1 MKKNK
6 ILFALL
12 ASACVGMAAG
22 CGEAKYTITT
32 KVNSKEE
39 SYITGGGKYANG
51 KKVSLRVYPT
61 EGCFG
66 TETDPAQYPRL
77 EFTRQ
82 GETTVTESFELTN
95 LIDRSYY
102 LYEFILNN
110 DAENGNV
117 GTYNVVCS
125 CATNTAEDVSE
136 AEATKYNVTYKII
149 DDDYNEIESFVKEV
163 KAGGVAEDVTSVA
176 TREGILKWY
185 KDKQGNNEYDFTT
198 PVTSNLTLYSK
209 LEDSPKAIIEGAIR
223 GFKNTEYLEMTLS
236 DGTSANAI
244 NYNKFLNGTEA
255 EKKTMFFDYKNTAK
269 KEFIISEGFYYQI
282 EDDGY
287 YKVDLSAAGFDM
299 SVDKIEKFNKF
310 FKHIT
315 ELDLT
320 VAGHKFSVEKDGE
333 TVKKFDVVIG
343 KDELDA
349 DIVVSCAK
357 YMVKDASDN
366 VLYNLYINAGKIYKT
381 ETTAGVTNTIK
392 YPESTS
398 KVNPSTIKTMN
409 MIKLTLDAGDET
421 IAEDLQNLFTSM
433 NSKFEDIL
441 KIKQGQSL
449 REVLTGNT
457 ALNAVL
463 KKYNYDIKREN
474 TVITN
479 SLDLVNPF
487 TNSVTLTID
496 VTATS
501 QVVTNAV
508 DVLNDGGFT
517 VTTSMTW
524 DEETY
529 TKTATIAAGTD
540 VLNSLGSISTT
551 IKNTLIKLRDLD
563 HATLGYDSF
572 SVNGSTGE
580 YEFFDKDCSVPYLR
594 VAIDETTGKITK
606 VTYYDFEN
614 PVVDQRNTYVSTI
627 TYN

>member
-209 LEDSPKAIIEGAIR
+209 L
-223 GFKNTEYLEMTLS
+223 
-236 DGTSANAI
+236 
-244 NYNKFLNGTEA
+244 
-255 EKKTMFFDYKNTAK
+255 
-269 KEFIISEGFYYQI
+269 
-282 EDDGY
+282 
-287 YKVDLSAAGFDM
+287 
-299 SVDKIEKFNKF
+299 
-310 FKHIT
+310 
-315 ELDLT
+315 
-320 VAGHKFSVEKDGE
+320 
-333 TVKKFDVVIG
+333 
-343 KDELDA
+343 
-349 DIVVSCAK
+349 
-357 YMVKDASDN
+357 
-366 VLYNLYINAGKIYKT
+366 
-381 ETTAGVTNTIK
+381 
-392 YPESTS
+392 
-398 KVNPSTIKTMN
+398 
-409 MIKLTLDAGDET
+409 
-421 IAEDLQNLFTSM
+421 
-433 NSKFEDIL
+433 
-441 KIKQGQSL
+441 
-449 REVLTGNT
+449 
-457 ALNAVL
+457 
-463 KKYNYDIKREN
+463 
-474 TVITN
+474 
-479 SLDLVNPF
+479 
-487 TNSVTLTID
+487 
-496 VTATS
+496 
-501 QVVTNAV
+501 
-508 DVLNDGGFT
+508 
-517 VTTSMTW
+517 
-524 DEETY
+524 
-529 TKTATIAAGTD
+529 
-540 VLNSLGSISTT
+540 
-551 IKNTLIKLRDLD
+551 
-563 HATLGYDSF
+563 
-572 SVNGSTGE
+572 
-580 YEFFDKDCSVPYLR
+580 
-594 VAIDETTGKITK
+594 
-606 VTYYDFEN
+606 
-614 PVVDQRNTYVSTI
+614 
-627 TYN
+627 

>member
-1 MKKNK
+1 
-6 ILFALL
+6 
-12 ASACVGMAAG
+12 
-22 CGEAKYTITT
+22 
-32 KVNSKEE
+32 
-39 SYITGGGKYANG
+39 
-51 KKVSLRVYPT
+51 
-61 EGCFG
+61 
-66 TETDPAQYPRL
+66 
-77 EFTRQ
+77 
-82 GETTVTESFELTN
+82 
-95 LIDRSYY
+95 
-102 LYEFILNN
+102 
-110 DAENGNV
+110 
-117 GTYNVVCS
+117 
-125 CATNTAEDVSE
+125 
-136 AEATKYNVTYKII
+136 
-149 DDDYNEIESFVKEV
+149 
-163 KAGGVAEDVTSVA
+163 
-176 TREGILKWY
+176 
-185 KDKQGNNEYDFTT
+185 
-198 PVTSNLTLYSK
+198 
-209 LEDSPKAIIEGAIR
+209 
-223 GFKNTEYLEMTLS
+223 
-236 DGTSANAI
+236 
-244 NYNKFLNGTEA
+244 
-255 EKKTMFFDYKNTAK
+255 
-269 KEFIISEGFYYQI
+269 
-282 EDDGY
+282 
-287 YKVDLSAAGFDM
+287 
-299 SVDKIEKFNKF
+299 
-310 FKHIT
+310 
-315 ELDLT
+315 
-320 VAGHKFSVEKDGE
+320 
-333 TVKKFDVVIG
+333 
-343 KDELDA
+343 
-349 DIVVSCAK
+349 
-357 YMVKDASDN
+357 MVKDASDN

-381 ETTAGVTNTIK
+381 ETPAGVTNTIK

-398 KVNPSTIKTMN
+398 KVNPSTIKSMN

-449 REVLTGNT
+449 RDVLTGNT

-508 DVLNDGGFT
+508 DILNDGGFT